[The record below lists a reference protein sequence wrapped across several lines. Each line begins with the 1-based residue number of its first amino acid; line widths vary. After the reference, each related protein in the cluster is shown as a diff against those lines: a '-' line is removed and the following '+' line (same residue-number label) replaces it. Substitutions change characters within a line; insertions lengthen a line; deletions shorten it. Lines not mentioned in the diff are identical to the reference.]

1 VLSYLSFHKRT
12 PKDSLVTTIAMVRLI
27 NVFNHLVL
35 PLKLPN
41 AQDDDVENTSNE
53 ITSRLIHA
61 TSTMSTLAGPDQ
73 ASTWLMVRRLLRR
86 CHSIHAQGR
95 LEKKLLVSEFQSI
108 QHNQPILLYVLEQ
121 NAALILRRNIR

>member
-1 VLSYLSFHKRT
+1 
-12 PKDSLVTTIAMVRLI
+12 MVPLI

-41 AQDDDVENTSNE
+41 AQDDDVENTSIE

-73 ASTWLMVRRLLRR
+73 ASTWLVVRRLLRR
-86 CHSIHAQGR
+86 CHSIHAHGR
-95 LEKKLLVSEFQSI
+95 LEKMLLVPVPKHSAQSAYPSSCPRTKCGPYLAA
-108 QHNQPILLYVLEQ
+108 QHQVSFVAGDLSDCANPLTKE
-121 NAALILRRNIR
+121 